1 MRCCARAPRVDDP
14 GVAPPH
20 ASMTTMSASSH
31 AHRERALRE
40 TLDAVEDVMREKLR
54 VECAMRRGFLSM
66 ARARVGDRAA
76 VRASGFDNG
85 VPATLTASVR
95 VRVRDAGD
103 GGVELMTR
111 EDDAA
116 RRVRAI
122 PWGGG
127 MPSPAMRDAHDAF
140 VDALRGVMDV
150 VQAQR
155 RLASAASAGF

>member
-1 MRCCARAPRVDDP
+1 MRCCARAPRVDDA
-14 GVAPPH
+14 GVAPH
-20 ASMTTMSASSH
+20 ASTSSVSTSSH

-40 TLDAVEDVMREKLR
+40 TLDAVEDVMREKLS
-54 VECAMRRGFLSM
+54 VEHAMRRGFLSM

-76 VRASGFDNG
+76 GRASGLDNG

-95 VRVRDAGD
+95 VRVRGAGD
-103 GGVELMTR
+103 GGMELMTR

-116 RRVRAI
+116 GRARAI

-155 RLASAASAGF
+155 RLASAARAGF